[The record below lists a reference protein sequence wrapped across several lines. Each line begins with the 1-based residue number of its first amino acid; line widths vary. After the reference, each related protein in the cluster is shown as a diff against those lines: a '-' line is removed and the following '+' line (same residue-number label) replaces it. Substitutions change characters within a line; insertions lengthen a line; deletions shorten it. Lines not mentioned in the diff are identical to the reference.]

1 MKIQTVDTYRCD
13 NPKCHSEFT
22 LSDKKI
28 KGEAS
33 FHTDAAHV
41 CSSRT
46 EFVNMNGYT
55 FCPSCTRN
63 ILDAMGR

>member
-13 NPKCHSEFT
+13 NPKCHQEFT

-28 KGEAS
+28 KGSAS
-33 FHTDAAHV
+33 FQTDTARV
-41 CSSRT
+41 WSSRT
-46 EFVNMNGYT
+46 EYLNRNGYT

-63 ILDAMGR
+63 ILDAMGF